1 MTLESRLRNGDSAI
15 KLHSIFFPITNVLK
29 NSLHCDEDYDLETVI
44 RPNIHIELD
53 GFKFLV
59 MPLVVICSD
68 FTGDAIVAKHAELTV
83 DDCKFDFPC
92 DLAVFQKEIE
102 CLIKKPKFGSALYR
116 LVYQNL
122 NLFRFDEQVNFDIY
136 RGLVD
141 LITPIM
147 TQKIKCGTQYGKE
160 CC

>member
-29 NSLHCDEDYDLETVI
+29 NSLSCDEDYDLETVI

-68 FTGDAIVAKHAELTV
+68 FTGDAIVAKHAELTI

-92 DLAVFQKEIE
+92 NLAVFQKEIE
-102 CLIKKPKFGSALYR
+102 CFHRAYSCPCSLWCRIGVIFRQGSA
-116 LVYQNL
+116 VSVSM
-122 NLFRFDEQVNFDIY
+122 D
-136 RGLVD
+136 
-141 LITPIM
+141 
-147 TQKIKCGTQYGKE
+147 
-160 CC
+160 